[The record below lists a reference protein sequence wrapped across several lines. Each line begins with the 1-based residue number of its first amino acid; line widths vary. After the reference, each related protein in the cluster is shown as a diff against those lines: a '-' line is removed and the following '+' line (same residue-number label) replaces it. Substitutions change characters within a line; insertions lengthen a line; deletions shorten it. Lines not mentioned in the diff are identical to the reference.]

1 MRSIV
6 LALFWLATRP
16 AVAASC
22 TAITAKGD
30 CQTSAACEWHAASL
44 SCIKKL
50 TALRDDDDAADD
62 GDDAG
67 TTLLDDV
74 ADDALDDDATDGCG
88 SLGCNWTNPK
98 DGNSTTAR
106 VWLRCGAHNRTRGE
120 CEAAATAESSSVES
134 GAGCDAPAAV
144 FTRQVNGQR
153 QRDEP
158 AQVAL
163 PAQPPGTRVAARGGG
178 GTRRERRLRNRGP

>member
-1 MRSIV
+1 MRPIV
-6 LALFWLATRP
+6 LALFWLAARP

-106 VWLRCGAHNRTRGE
+106 VWLRCGAHNRTRGR
-120 CEAAATAESSSVES
+120 AFSQPAPKR
-134 GAGCDAPAAV
+134 DAS
-144 FTRQVNGQR
+144 RC
-153 QRDEP
+153 RDRRHSCWRFELHHRLFHLHLSLSPEP
-158 AQVAL
+158 L
-163 PAQPPGTRVAARGGG
+163 EEHPRIIDRKKHP
-178 GTRRERRLRNRGP
+178 TRRRKR